1 MKTTPH
7 TRIRAVLSTAS
18 LAALTWIH
26 AAEIVA
32 PNKGRI
38 ITSVQPNA
46 ELLVS
51 AEKKIEI
58 RFLEPS
64 GKVVTPTT
72 QIATITMGER
82 SNPTTLTFAINGDKL
97 VSDITIPDAAKQPL
111 VLKIQINPEATPVT
125 EKFTLDL
132 SICPTCSHA
141 EYACTCDHH

>member
-1 MKTTPH
+1 M
-7 TRIRAVLSTAS
+7 
-18 LAALTWIH
+18 H

-38 ITSVQPNA
+38 ITSVQPHA

-58 RFLEPS
+58 RFLDPS
-64 GKVVTPTT
+64 GKVVPPTT
-72 QIATITMGER
+72 QTATITMGER
-82 SNPTTLTFAINGDKL
+82 SNPTTLKFAISGDKL
-97 VSDITIPDAAKQPL
+97 VSDKTIPDSSKQPL
-111 VLKIQINPEATPVT
+111 VLKIQISPEATPVT

-132 SICPTCSHA
+132 ANCPTCSHA